1 MRNRILL
8 SSIVVMLVMISS
20 CSVLNIKKS
29 NHSNNS
35 DNLQAK
41 EYFLDAMKQKVLEN
55 TLQQQVLLEKTLE
68 IAPNHGPANYEMA
81 KIEVDSARY
90 NTALEYIEKAVNSND
105 KNKWYL
111 LLKAE
116 ILEKSGDYKK
126 SVAIYD
132 NLIARFPQNPDYYM
146 QAAYINIIMGKYQEA
161 IAYYDKLEDLVGV
174 SEALSYQ
181 KQKLYLQLNDID
193 GAINEIDKL
202 IEHFPSEPKNY
213 NIIANLY
220 GQAKRIEE
228 AEKTYIEIAKRF
240 PEDPYVHINF
250 ADFLKKN
257 NMTNKAFVEL
267 KKGFA
272 SEYLDLETKIQVLKN
287 YYSISEIYTEQKAQT
302 LALAKILVE
311 THPDKEK
318 AHSLY
323 ADLLFKDNQLVLAQ
337 IEFQK
342 SIEINQSSF
351 FNWESMLNIILQQR
365 KYDTLLVNSLKAIEL
380 FPMQSTPYFFAGISY
395 METKKLIEAK
405 NMFIQGMKLVYDNK
419 PLKTQFLIYLG
430 EVAHE
435 LKEYEQSDNFFDKA
449 ISLDPENSFLLNNY
463 SYYLS
468 LRKEKLNKAEEYAKK
483 AVSIDQDNSNNQDTY
498 GWVLFNLKRY
508 EEAAFW
514 IEKAIHSSEKP
525 SGVVLDHYGDVLFKL
540 NRIDEALIYWKKAK
554 KSGEE
559 LKNVDKKIKL
569 KRIIEE

>member
-405 NMFIQGMKLVYDNK
+405 N
-419 PLKTQFLIYLG
+419 
-430 EVAHE
+430 
-435 LKEYEQSDNFFDKA
+435 
-449 ISLDPENSFLLNNY
+449 
-463 SYYLS
+463 YYLS